1 MQSLSNSRFLAYAY
15 DLAEDEYGW
24 TASFRSDPGAAPAE
38 AWQGKPWTGSEAQAA
53 LIDQRPEDNNFFCVA
68 ALSGDQAKRHKAQFT
83 RLAVLLADD
92 VDPKQLLSSAPYILE
107 TSPGRYQAGVILD
120 PADPDVRKQDLV
132 EAVIREMVGSGLIGA
147 DSSGNSIVRY
157 GRLPVGSNTKARN
170 GEPFSTRLIAQPDGA
185 YYSLSDAAATFGVDL
200 QTLRTQGPQV
210 TPERPVSRQKPAEL
224 YRALL
229 HPDPAQRSYH
239 DPLLK
244 ISAQWRSSGMNE
256 ATAIDHLRALGEV
269 IRPANDNRE
278 ELERHSARFGPEL
291 DRMVQ
296 GAGRFAP
303 ETPLPSKLIRT
314 ANEVGKEFED
324 IDWLVDD
331 LIPEQ
336 SVGMIFGAS
345 GSYKSFIAIGLAC
358 CMANGLDFLGRETRQ
373 APVLYIASEGGR
385 GIYPRIQAWHSRHGL
400 PISDDVLLVTTP
412 IILTDKEQLETLVTA
427 IQAMPVKPALVVI
440 DTLSQTFSGE
450 ENSSKDI
457 AAYLR
462 TINTDIRA
470 RFGCSVIVIHHTGHN
485 ASERPRG
492 SSAMTANLD
501 FLLGVFK
508 PDPEG
513 INARMT
519 VVKQKDSDRLPDV
532 YFTMDR
538 ADLGVNKKGKPVG
551 SLVAR
556 YSSETRTLSAPPPT
570 LDEWREVQKL
580 ITDGE
585 WRQDHQTGD
594 AWAGL
599 AIADALG
606 IDPKAKRRL
615 QELLTMGLMD
625 GYLAIDRRPVTK
637 NGRPCP
643 FVVVGD
649 A

>member
-15 DLAEDEYGW
+15 DLAEGEYGW

-68 ALSGDQAKRHKAQFT
+68 ALGGDQAKRHKAQFK
-83 RLAVLLADD
+83 RLGVLLADD

-120 PADPDVRKQDLV
+120 PADPDVRDQDLV
-132 EAVIREMVGSGLIGA
+132 EAVIGEMVGSGLIGA

-170 GEPFSTRLIAQPDGA
+170 GEPFSTRLISQPDGA
-185 YYSLSDAAATFGVDL
+185 YYSLADAAAAFGVDL
-200 QTLRTQGPQV
+200 DALRSAAPQARL
-210 TPERPVSRQKPAEL
+210 ERLESRQKPAEL

-269 IRPANDNRE
+269 IRPANDNRV

-303 ETPLPSKLIRT
+303 ETQLPAKLIYTVRELMET
-314 ANEVGKEFED
+314 AQDQEW
-324 IDWLVDD
+324 IVDD
-331 LIPEQ
+331 LVPEA
-336 SVGMIFGAS
+336 SMGMIFGAS
-345 GSYKSFIAIGLAC
+345 GTFKSFLAIDLAMHVIGNRPWAGL
-358 CMANGLDFLGRETRQ
+358 ETSGG
-373 APVLYIASEGGR
+373 PVLYVAAEGAGVLHR
-385 GIYPRIQAWHSRHGL
+385 RVQAWCAVHRIDL
-400 PISDDVLLVTTP
+400 PDDLFICHRQLNLSDDDEV
-412 IILTDKEQLETLVTA
+412 DQLAAAISTLA
-427 IQAMPVKPALVVI
+427 EAPRLIVI
-440 DTLSQTFSGE
+440 DTMAQSFDGD
-450 ENSSKDI
+450 ENSSRDI
-457 AAYLR
+457 SAFLR
-462 TINTDIRA
+462 TLKTKIQA
-470 RFGCSVIVIHHTGHN
+470 PFGATVIVIHHTGH
-485 ASERPRG
+485 AEKSRPRG
-492 SSAMTANLD
+492 SSALEANLD
-501 FLLGVFK
+501 FMMSASR
-508 PDPEG
+508 PEG
-513 INARMT
+513 ALSARLT
-519 VVKQKDSDRLPDV
+519 VQKQRDGEIAAPLEFELEKV
-532 YFTMDR
+532 
-538 ADLGVNKKGKPVG
+538 DLGRSKKGKLLT

-556 YSSETRTLSAPPPT
+556 HVPNMKDDAIAELTAE
-570 LDEWREVQKL
+570 DWRQVQKV
-580 ITDGE
+580 IEDGK
-585 WRQDHQTGD
+585 WRQDPQTGE

-599 AIADALG
+599 AIAEALE
-606 IDPKAKRRL
+606 IDPKAKGQL
-615 QELLTMGLMD
+615 KELLSMGLRD
-625 GYLAIDRRPVTK
+625 GYLAIEGKPAK
-637 NGRPCP
+637 KHGRLCP